1 MDLNNLQVVDLIKKN
16 MRYQT
21 AKERVISEN
30 LANATTPKYLAK
42 DVAVPDFKKQVEAN
56 QTPKLAM
63 RTTNE
68 KHLTHQDAVMRRS
81 NNAEFEVYTPK
92 PTSPLTIDGNGV
104 IIEDQL
110 NQASKASGEYNRMIT
125 IYGKYMDMLK
135 VANTKINA

>member
-1 MDLNNLQVVDLIKKN
+1 MDLDNLQVVDLIKKN

-30 LANATTPKYLAK
+30 LANSTTPNYLAK
-42 DVAVPDFKKQVEAN
+42 DVALPDFKNALAAE
-56 QTPKLAM
+56 QTPKLEM
-63 RTTNE
+63 VTTNP
-68 KHLTHQDAVMRRS
+68 KHLTHDDAVKKS
-81 NNAEFEVYTPK
+81 ADGEFVVYTPK

-104 IIEDQL
+104 IVEDQL

-135 VANTKINA
+135 LANTKINA

>member
-30 LANATTPKYLAK
+30 LANSTTPNYLAK
-42 DVAVPDFKKQVEAN
+42 DVALPDFKNALAAE
-56 QTPKLAM
+56 QTHKLEM
-63 RTTNE
+63 VKTND
-68 KHLTHQDAVMRRS
+68 KHLTHANAVKKS
-81 NNAEFEVYTPK
+81 DDGEFEVYTPK

-110 NQASKASGEYNRMIT
+110 NQANKASGEYNRMIT

-135 VANTKINA
+135 LANTKINA